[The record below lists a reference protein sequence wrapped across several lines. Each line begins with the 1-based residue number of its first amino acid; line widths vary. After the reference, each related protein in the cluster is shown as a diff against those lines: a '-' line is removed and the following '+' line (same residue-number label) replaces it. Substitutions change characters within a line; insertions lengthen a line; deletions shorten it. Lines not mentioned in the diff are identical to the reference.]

1 MVPLYGVYVD
11 LMDESAL
18 GILEFSLEYNF
29 KIIIM
34 EDLELS

>member
-1 MVPLYGVYVD
+1 MVPLSGVYVD

-18 GILEFSLEYNF
+18 GILEFSLEYNY
-29 KIIIM
+29 KTIIM